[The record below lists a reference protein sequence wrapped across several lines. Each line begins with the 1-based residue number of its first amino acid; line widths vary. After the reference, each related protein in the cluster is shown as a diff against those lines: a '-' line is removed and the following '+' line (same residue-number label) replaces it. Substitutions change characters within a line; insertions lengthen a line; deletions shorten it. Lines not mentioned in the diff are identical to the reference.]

1 MTSMTRSAVPHS
13 QTLSRGIRV
22 LEVLSE
28 ASGPMT
34 IAELSAALGV
44 HRSIAYRI
52 VRTLEDHRMVVRD
65 ASGGVGLGPQLAALA
80 RGVSRDLQAAALPE
94 LTAVA
99 SELGMTAFL
108 VVLDHDECVTLLSV
122 EPRHLNG
129 SVAQR
134 PGTRHPVSVGAPGMA
149 IQCSLPDEDLA
160 LLLPG
165 GHPRGEVRLARERGF
180 AVSHGE
186 VIAGVS
192 SVSVPVTVHGQ
203 APAAISVVYV
213 TSNKPTAV
221 IAERL
226 TLAAESVKANYS

>member
-1 MTSMTRSAVPHS
+1 MTSRTVPHS

-22 LEVLSE
+22 LELLSE
-28 ASGPMT
+28 SREPMT
-34 IAELSAALGV
+34 IAELAAGLGV
-44 HRSIAYRI
+44 HRSIVYRI
-52 VRTLEDHRMVVRD
+52 MRTLEDHRLVVRD
-65 ASGGVGLGPQLAALA
+65 HAGGVALGPRLAALA
-80 RGVSRDLQAAALPE
+80 GGVSRNLQAAVLPE
-94 LTAVA
+94 LTALA
-99 SELGMTAFL
+99 GELGMTAFL
-108 VVLDHDECVTLLSV
+108 VVLDRDECVTLVSV

-134 PGTRHPVSVGAPGMA
+134 PGTRHHVSVGAPGMA

-160 LLLPG
+160 LLLPH
-165 GHPRGEVRLARERGF
+165 GHPRGEVGLARERGF

-203 APAAISVVYV
+203 APSAISVVYV
-213 TSNKPTAV
+213 TSNQPTEV

-226 TLAAESVKANYS
+226 KLAAKTVQANYA